1 MLPIQQ
7 LSVAVVSNFFLNYI
21 WTFKGRVITIPLA
34 FGLFFTTA
42 LIGPLLNSRF
52 IYAFHELRKVNFYI
66 SRAGAVIFVFF

>member
-21 WTFKGRVITIPLA
+21 WTFKGTVIPLA